1 MARGNQRELAR
12 AKANKK
18 AQEQSKKRNSSNQEG
33 NKGMKLEQRKQ
44 RDAEVM
50 RLKQQK
56 SLNDKE

>member
-12 AKANKK
+12 QKANKK
-18 AQEQSKKRNSSNQEG
+18 AQEQSKKKNSSHQDG

-56 SLNDKE
+56 SSNDKD